1 MKKCPSCDLAV
12 SEKIITC
19 PACGSHIV
27 EGMKYIDDYR
37 IQAIIHEGRS
47 SIVCKAKK
55 DNANQSV
62 SIRVFTENS
71 GVDEQV
77 AQRLEKELKEL
88 KKLPGEHFIRHYS
101 INQSRDGHWYRLS
114 EWADAT
120 DWGSIFMSG
129 LLHDQRKMVTL
140 FHNIASVIDLLHKR
154 DHFMPYLILDDIL
167 IPKKRAKELHVKIN
181 YKLSRFLDARATHHG
196 PMLQKLLDCHPDIV
210 NKRAIDFK
218 SGIWSLG
225 KIFVELLSADPNLKD
240 FSSKIDD
247 IKGLD
252 PDLIILI
259 KLMLSDDPGLRPQ
272 TMAKV
277 VSVLSGILNRLPYDQ
292 TYNQSYD
299 QSYNRRHSEETTKK
313 PTIIS
318 ELQWFK
324 RVVVLLIF
332 IILGIVGFGTV
343 SWFKINTDI
352 QKKDPAF
359 SQFVESYAGSIAFV
373 MVEYGL
379 SASDKVIYK
388 NKVEGTA
395 FLADTNGYILTN
407 RHVACPWLDDVG
419 LFQAF
424 NQAAD
429 LDQSV
434 EFDYKIYLWFEGAKA
449 FNRLLALKDSSET
462 SDVYHLSS
470 AYSTG
475 GEGNLRIVGIPRTP
489 VNTGQLIK
497 SPFKNDFAV
506 LKIDNLPSH
515 LKPLPLESSTQPSAI
530 KRLSPVVILGFPLGN
545 STQADYINTS
555 ITSGHVRRSTTEI
568 IQVDTSIYSG
578 NSGGPAIDAQGR
590 VIGIASGVIIDST
603 KGYLKIT
610 TPLSDFGL
618 VLPISRPAKLI
629 ESIKMGQPQWNGVI
643 DFSLNAKLEAID
655 RLAVENKF
663 TDAARLSETM
673 LKKSNDPV
681 LIYVTGMLNFCAE
694 DYDKSRLF
702 FKKLSQLEPE
712 NMNARLMLYILDWV
726 RNDNSSHSFT
736 KSLFTMEW
744 HEDDE
749 FIGYLARI
757 LRDKTR
763 MSQTISE
770 YENRSQ
776 KSWRLFIEGLIL
788 EKNNEMEPA
797 KKMFKQSIL
806 NAHINDWVYYLSFSR
821 LNHIQETFS
830 DTIED
835 KTAHQKQVHAFYKQ
849 AKEYREAASVH
860 SDRLN
865 TLIDQSESKALDHDQ
880 IINIHNELLK
890 LAPENKSIV
899 GKIAF
904 FHAAH
909 GEWQQSIDF
918 IDLFFA
924 HPTRQTSLSL
934 SLGLLKG
941 QVLKIM
947 GHDDQSKAFLEQFSK
962 TIDIPWYRI
971 MIKHLTIKPDE
982 KGLVKLAGQQPEK
995 LITLHTALGLLAEGR
1010 LDRQKAADH
1019 YREALSSYLDDWNEY
1034 NLAMGRIIAIR
1045 KALK

>member
-1 MKKCPSCDLAV
+1 MKKCPSCDQAV

-19 PACGSHIV
+19 PACGSHIIK
-27 EGMKYIDDYR
+27 GMTYIDDYR

-55 DNANQSV
+55 EDADHSV

-71 GVDEQV
+71 GVDEQI
-77 AQRLEKELKEL
+77 AQRLERELEEL
-88 KKLPGEHFIRHYS
+88 KKLPSEHFVQHYS
-101 INQSRDGHWYRLS
+101 VKQSRDGHWYRLS
-114 EWADAT
+114 EWVNAS
-120 DWGSIFMSG
+120 DWGTIFMSG
-129 LLHDQRKMVTL
+129 LLNDQRKMATL
-140 FHNIASVIDLLHKR
+140 FHNIASVIDLLHKQ

-167 IPKKRAKELHVKIN
+167 IPKKQAEDLHVKIN
-181 YKLSRFLDARATHHG
+181 YKLSRFLNARATHHG

-210 NKRAIDFK
+210 NQRAIDFK

-225 KIFVELLSADPNLKD
+225 KIFVELLSADPNLTD

-252 PDLIILI
+252 PDLVVLI

-277 VSVLSGILNRLPYDQ
+277 VSALSDILNRLPYDQ
-292 TYNQSYD
+292 TYKQPYD
-299 QSYNRRHSEETTKK
+299 KRLSEETTKK
-313 PTIIS
+313 LTIIS

-332 IILGIVGFGTV
+332 VIIGIVGFGTF
-343 SWFKINTDI
+343 SWFKINTDR
-352 QKKDPAF
+352 QKKDTVF

-373 MVEYGL
+373 MVEYWL

-419 LFQAF
+419 LFQAY
-424 NQAAD
+424 NQAAN

-434 EFDYKIYLWFEGAKA
+434 EFDFKIYLWFEGAKA
-449 FNRLLALKDSSET
+449 FNRLLALKDSSES

-475 GEGNLRIVGIPRTP
+475 GRGNLRIVGIPITP

-515 LKPLPLESSTQPSAI
+515 LKPLPLESSTTPSAI
-530 KRLSPVVILGFPLGN
+530 KRLSPVVILGFPFGN

-555 ITSGHVRRSTTEI
+555 ITSGHVRRSTKEI

-590 VIGIASGVIIDST
+590 VIGIASGVITDPT

-629 ESIKMGQPQWNGVI
+629 ESIKTGRPQWNGVI
-643 DFSLNAKLEAID
+643 DFSLNAKLEAIN

-663 TDAARLSETM
+663 MDAARLSETM
-673 LKKSNDPV
+673 LKKSNGPV
-681 LIYVTGMLNFCAE
+681 LIYVAGMMNFCAN
-694 DYDKSRLF
+694 DFDKSRLIF
-702 FKKLSQLEPE
+702 EKLSLLEPE
-712 NMNARLMLYILDWV
+712 NMNAQLMLYILDWV

-736 KSLFTMEW
+736 KNLFTMEW

-749 FIGYLARI
+749 FFGYLAKI
-757 LRDKTR
+757 LRDKTK
-763 MSQTISE
+763 MSQKIIE
-770 YENRSQ
+770 YENRSE

-788 EKNNEMEPA
+788 EKNNETANA
-797 KKMFKQSIL
+797 KKMFEQSIL

-821 LNHIQETFS
+821 LNHIQQTLA
-830 DTIED
+830 DTLED
-835 KTAHQKQVHAFYKQ
+835 KTAHQKQTHDFYKQ
-849 AKEYREAASVH
+849 AKEYREAAAVH
-860 SDRLN
+860 SDKLN
-865 TLIDQSESKALDHDQ
+865 TLIGQSESKALDHDQ

-904 FHAAH
+904 FHATH

-924 HPTRQTSLSL
+924 HPTRETSLSL

-947 GHDDQSKAFLEQFSK
+947 GYDNESKAFLEHFSK
-962 TIDIPWYRI
+962 TINTPWYRI
-971 MIKHLTIKPDE
+971 IIKHLTIKPDE
-982 KGLVKLAGQQPEK
+982 KGLIKLAGQQPEK
-995 LITLHTALGLLAEGR
+995 LITLHTALGLLAEGH
-1010 LDRQKAADH
+1010 LDKQKAADH

-1034 NLAMGRIIAIR
+1034 DLAMGRILAIR
-1045 KALK
+1045 KTLK